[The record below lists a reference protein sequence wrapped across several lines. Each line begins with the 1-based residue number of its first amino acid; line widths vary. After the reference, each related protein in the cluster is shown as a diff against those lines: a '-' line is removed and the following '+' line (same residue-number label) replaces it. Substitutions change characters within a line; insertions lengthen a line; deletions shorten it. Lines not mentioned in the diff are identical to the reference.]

1 MTYDDIKSDKTL
13 HSLQTVYFLKYIL
26 RVKAWWI
33 FISETSFNVFFI
45 LRNMLKK
52 HEAQNAKKLRN
63 M

>member
-1 MTYDDIKSDKTL
+1 MILKVTKLYTL
-13 HSLQTVYFLKYIL
+13 FRQYIFKYIL

-52 HEAQNAKKLRN
+52 QAQNAKKLRN